1 MKYKAKPLPPVE
13 LPELRTVGRPL
24 RRVDALGK
32 TTGTTVYSGDFTMP
46 NMLHGKVFRSSQPSA
61 RIKRLDVRRAREL
74 PGVACVLTA
83 EDLPDA
89 RLATDMPG
97 QTGQKRRAGSD
108 AQVLAAD
115 RVRFAGEPIALVAA
129 ETLDIAERALE
140 LIEIEYE
147 PLPGVFDPLEA
158 MKPGAPV
165 IHEPDNIV
173 ARWKIRRGDVEAGFA
188 VADVIVENSFSMPFI
203 DHAYIEPESGVAWV
217 DGRDVINIRVCTQV
231 VEHFRRIARAI
242 GVPHNKVH
250 IQGTMLG
257 GGFGGKED
265 ITVEIFLALLARRT
279 RRPVR
284 LEYTREESIL
294 AHSKRHPFIIT
305 HRTGV
310 KKNGRITAAEIEMV
324 SNSGAYPYLSPYVLL
339 YATIA
344 SCGPYRVDNLKV
356 DSVSVATNNPFTS
369 AFRGFG
375 AAQAAVAYEQ
385 QMDEIARALDLDPL
399 EVRRV
404 NYLRTGDRNSTGQEI
419 KSAVWLE
426 ETATRALEALGEER
440 ETRFLGKNLVSGR
453 GFASYMQS
461 YGRITWFHDTS
472 RAWVGLE
479 LDGSVVIR
487 CGVPDLGAGQV
498 NSLCQIAAE
507 VLGVSLEDIIIY
519 STDSA
524 LTPLAGTTTATRQ
537 LYMSGNAV
545 FQAASEVRRT
555 LLDRASKHFEE
566 DPADLDIA
574 DGVVFVSESASRRI
588 GESAKERKSERAGE
602 RISESAGERKS
613 ESATT
618 VRRLADSLTRR
629 LADSLPLAELA
640 AMCAAEGLA
649 LSNLYLFRAPFTATL
664 DPENLQGDVFPD
676 FTFGAQAVEV
686 AVDIETGEITLLK
699 SVACHD
705 VGRAINPAAVV
716 GQIQGGSAQGL
727 GYALMEEVLVEQGL
741 IQTPSLS
748 EYLIPTSRDIPT
760 TQAIIL
766 ESGTGVGPFGAKGIG
781 EPALTPAAPA
791 VANAVADAIG
801 VRIHDL
807 PLTPEKV
814 LAALDRAEDDD
825 VSLWDAD

>member
-1 MKYKAKPLPPVE
+1 MTYKAKPLPPVE
-13 LPELRTVGRPL
+13 LPELRVVGKPL

-32 TTGTTVYSGDFTMP
+32 VVGATVYAGDFSMP
-46 NMLHGKVFRSSQPSA
+46 NMLHAKVFRSSKPSA
-61 RIKRLDVRRAREL
+61 RIKRLDVSQARAL
-74 PGVACVLTA
+74 PGVVCVLTA
-83 EDLPDA
+83 DDLPDA
-89 RLATDMPG
+89 KLVTDMPG
-97 QTGQKRRAGSD
+97 QTGQKQRKGSD
-108 AQVLAAD
+108 APVLATD
-115 RVRFAGEPIALVAA
+115 RVRFVGEPIALVAA
-129 ETLDIAERALE
+129 ETPDIAERALE

-147 PLPGVFDPLEA
+147 PLPGVFDPVEA

-165 IHEPDNIV
+165 VYEPDNIV
-173 ARWKIRRGDVEAGFA
+173 ARWRISKGDVEAGMA
-188 VADVIVENSFSMPFI
+188 VADVIVENTFRVPFV
-203 DHAYIEPESGVAWV
+203 DHAYIEPEAGVAWV
-217 DGRDVINIRVCTQV
+217 DERDVINIRVCTQV
-231 VEHFRRIARAI
+231 VEHFRSIARAV
-242 GVPHNKVH
+242 GVPHNKIH

-265 ITVEIFLALLARRT
+265 ITVEIFLALLAKHT

-284 LEYTREESIL
+284 LVYTREESIQ

-324 SNSGAYPYLSPYVLL
+324 SDAGAYPYLSPYVLL
-339 YATIA
+339 YATVGA
-344 SCGPYRVDNLKV
+344 CGPYRVDNLNV
-356 DSVSVATNNPFTS
+356 DSVAVATNNPFTS

-375 AAQAAVAYEQ
+375 FPQAAVAHEQ
-385 QMDEIARALDLDPL
+385 QMDEIAKTLNMDPL

-426 ETATRALEALGEER
+426 ETATRALAALGEKTPER
-440 ETRFLGKNLVSGR
+440 GPLKVGQ
-453 GFASYMQS
+453 GFASYLQS

-479 LDGSVVIR
+479 LDGTVVIR
-487 CGVPDLGAGQV
+487 CGAPDLGGGQV
-498 NSLCQIAAE
+498 NSLCQIASE
-507 VLGVSLEDIIIY
+507 ILGVPLEDITIY

-545 FQAASEVRRT
+545 FQAASAVRQV

-566 DPADLDIA
+566 EPCDLDMA
-574 DGVVFVSESASRRI
+574 DGKVFI
-588 GESAKERKSERAGE
+588 KSDPENA
-602 RISESAGERKS
+602 
-613 ESATT
+613 
-618 VRRLADSLTRR
+618 
-629 LADSLPLAELA
+629 LPLSELA
-640 AMCAAEGLA
+640 AMCAAEGLP
-649 LSNLYLFRAPFTATL
+649 LSNLALFKAPFSEKL
-664 DPENLQGDVFPD
+664 DPMNLQGDVFPD

-686 AVDIETGEITLLK
+686 AVDTETGEITVLK

-705 VGRAINPAAVV
+705 VGRAINPTAVV

-727 GYALMEEVLVEQGL
+727 GYALMEEVIVKDGV
-741 IQTPSLS
+741 IQTPSFS

-760 TQAIIL
+760 TKAIIL

-791 VANAVADAIG
+791 VANAVANAIG
-801 VRIHDL
+801 VRIHEL

-814 LAALDRAEDDD
+814 LAALDRVRSGEE
-825 VSLWDAD
+825 